1 MSHAHCV
8 NREQTE
14 EREEKIDYTASKD
27 FLKAFIY
34 TSINMEKTAA
44 LKTVLI
50 ISPCT
55 HCLFA
60 ELHY

>member
-8 NREQTE
+8 NREQTDE
-14 EREEKIDYTASKD
+14 HEEKIDYTASKD
-27 FLKAFIY
+27 VLKAFIY

-44 LKTVLI
+44 LKTVLM
-50 ISPCT
+50 ISSCT
-55 HCLFA
+55 HCLFV